1 MTSVERSPFGIDK
14 ELIYESHPIAVDFE
28 DISNLGNINELINQP
43 LAVHFGQDAP
53 LIVIPERPAHCLVV
67 HVWFVLVQTPQS
79 RHSLA
84 VDQLEHPLLP
94 VAPLDELG
102 AAVLVLEELEQ
113 ELPEVGRRSFPGL
126 PLTGHP
132 VWTNF
137 RRPHFL
143 LGTFQGVLVGGK

>member
-1 MTSVERSPFGIDK
+1 M
-14 ELIYESHPIAVDFE
+14 
-28 DISNLGNINELINQP
+28 
-43 LAVHFGQDAP
+43 
-53 LIVIPERPAHCLVV
+53 
-67 HVWFVLVQTPQS
+67 QTPQS

>member
-14 ELIYESHPIAVDFE
+14 DRPYESHPIAVNFE
-28 DISNLGNINELINQP
+28 DVSDLGHIDELIDQT
-43 LAVHFGQDAP
+43 LAVHFGQNAP
-53 LIVIPERPAHCLVV
+53 LIVIPKRPAHCLVV
-67 HVWFVLVQTPQS
+67 HVWFVLVQTPKS
-79 RHSLA
+79 GHSLA

-126 PLTGHP
+126 PLARHS
-132 VWTNF
+132 VWANF

-143 LGTFQGVLVGGK
+143 LGTFQGVLVGGE

>member
-14 ELIYESHPIAVDFE
+14 EMVCESHPIAVDFE
-28 DISNLGNINELINQP
+28 DISNLGHINELIDQP
-43 LAVHFGQDAP
+43 LAVHFSQDAP
-53 LIVIPERPAHCLVV
+53 LIVIPERPTHCLVV

-126 PLTGHP
+126 PLAGHP
-132 VWTNF
+132 VWTDF
-137 RRPHFL
+137 R
-143 LGTFQGVLVGGK
+143 